1 MLPYAVAFGVAP
13 HVASVLGDALRA
25 ARMAEGAESALALA
39 VDAALDPGVF
49 QLVSGLVDLGGD
61 LDVPD
66 LGALGDLVPDDAV
79 TSLLEG
85 FEGLGSALSDFAGGI
100 GDVIPDGDVLDG
112 CDGCGGC
119 LDF

>member
-25 ARMAEGAESALALA
+25 ARLADGAQTALALA
-39 VDAALDPGVF
+39 VDGALDPGVF

-66 LGALGDLVPDDAV
+66 LGALGDLVPDDAFTALV
-79 TSLLEG
+79 DG
-85 FEGLGSALSDFAGGI
+85 FEGLGSALSSFAGGI

-112 CDGCGGC
+112 CDGCSGC
-119 LDF
+119 IDF